1 MSEVY
6 TIEHIKELDS
16 KLIAAIK
23 LDVNHKVFDGHF
35 PQQSVLPGVLQ
46 LTIIKAVVSQYLGK
60 NFRIK
65 SVKNAKYLSMIL
77 PENDSKFNVE
87 IDFKIQDDQSIK
99 VKSVIK
105 NEQKVFLKYSGE
117 FIAENE

>member
-16 KLIAAIK
+16 KLIASIK
-23 LDVNHKVFDGHF
+23 LDINHKVFDGHF

-46 LTIIKAVVSQYLGK
+46 LTIIKAVVSQHLGK
-60 NFRIK
+60 NFRIN

-87 IDFKIQDDQSIK
+87 IDFKIQDGQSIK